1 MNVTGLQKPTQHS
14 KSSMHAALAAVHVAA
29 RQSPELHVPS
39 QQSCGLAQLDPGA
52 PHTAA
57 RQSPPTQLEPAQHS
71 LVAAHGSPGAVQL
84 PSPIAQRP
92 ETHCFEQHAA
102 LLVHSSPPA
111 TQPHVPLR
119 HWPSQQSLLK
129 RHAEPLARHGNRHWP
144 PSHAPSQHSA
154 LAPHGCRSFVHVGG
168 GICTVPHAIAPSTT
182 PLISTASRMGD
193 TLAK

>member
-1 MNVTGLQKPTQHS
+1 VNVTGLQKPTQHS
-14 KSSMHAALAAVHVAA
+14 KSSMQATLAAVQLAA

-39 QQSCGLAQLDPGA
+39 QQSCGLAQLAPGA

-57 RQSPPTQLEPAQHS
+57 RHSPPTQLEPWQHS
-71 LVAAHGSPGAVQL
+71 LVIAQKSPGAVQL

-102 LLVHSSPPA
+102 LVVHSSAPA
-111 TQPHVPLR
+111 TQPQVPLR

-129 RHAEPLARHGNRHWP
+129 RHSEPLARQVRRHCP
-144 PSHAPSQHSA
+144 PSHEPSQHSA

-168 GICTVPHAIAPSTT
+168 GICTVPHAIALSTT
-182 PLISTASRMGD
+182 PLMSTPGRMGD